1 MPKFVI
7 ERTVPGAGKLG
18 ASELQAV
25 ARKACDALDSMGP
38 EIHWIETYVTA
49 DKLFC
54 VFYAPDEATLRQH
67 SRKTGFPV
75 DRISEVQQTINP
87 ETADR
92 EPTQH

>member
-67 SRKTGFPV
+67 SLKTGFPV

-87 ETADR
+87 DTAGR
-92 EPTQH
+92 EPTQL